1 MIASIKDNDE
11 LQMNA
16 YFDGELDAASAIEF
30 ERRLADDESLDARYS
45 RLLAL
50 RSAVRS
56 LPRYELPSDLRER
69 INSMLDAD
77 RPSQA
82 DRRPGQAGRSG
93 QVTRLRQRSWSF
105 QALAAAAVVGAV
117 ISSSVMLTV
126 ERYDL
131 REDVAREVVAG
142 HIRGLLAPQPFDV
155 ASSDRHTVKPW
166 FTSRLPESP
175 QVPDLAAQG
184 FVLVGG
190 RVDVVGHDPVATIVY
205 RHAKHT
211 ISLTTLPR
219 GRSVSDQAIAGY
231 NVRSWSDAEFTYIA
245 VSDIPPEDL
254 ASFERAFSA
263 GSPAP
268 EIK

>member
-1 MIASIKDNDE
+1 MIASMKDNDE
-11 LQMNA
+11 LQLNA
-16 YFDGELDAASAIEF
+16 YCDGELDPASALEF
-30 ERRLADDESLDARYS
+30 ERRLADDESLKARYD
-45 RLLAL
+45 RLLSL
-50 RSAVRS
+50 RRAVRS
-56 LPRYELPSDLRER
+56 LPQVEMPAGLLAR
-69 INSMLDAD
+69 INSKLDAD
-77 RPSQA
+77 GSDQVAGLRGQPERPRQI
-82 DRRPGQAGRSG
+82 G
-93 QVTRLRQRSWSF
+93 RLRQRSWSF
-105 QALAAAAVVGAV
+105 QALAAAAVFGAV
-117 ISSSVMLTV
+117 ISSSVMMTMD
-126 ERYDL
+126 RYD
-131 REDVAREVVAG
+131 RHEEVARQIVAG

-166 FTSRLPESP
+166 FTSHLPESP

-205 RHAKHT
+205 KHAKHT
-211 ISLTTLPR
+211 VSLTTLPS
-219 GRSVSDQAIAGY
+219 GRSVSDQTIAGY

-254 ASFERAFSA
+254 AAFERAFSA

>member
-1 MIASIKDNDE
+1 MIAFMRDNDE

-16 YFDGELDAASAIEF
+16 YCDGELDPVSAIEF
-30 ERRLADDESLDARYS
+30 ERRLAGDETLKAQYN
-45 RLLAL
+45 RLLSL
-50 RSAVRS
+50 RRAFRS
-56 LPRYELPSDLRER
+56 LPQYDVPAGLQAR
-69 INSMLDAD
+69 IQSLLDAD
-77 RPSQA
+77 Q
-82 DRRPGQAGRSG
+82 PGRATSPVRAGPP
-93 QVTRLRQRSWSF
+93 RQRSWSF
-105 QALAAAAVVGAV
+105 QALAAAAVFGAV
-117 ISSSVMLTV
+117 ISSSVMLTM

-131 REDVAREVVAG
+131 RDDVARQVVAG
-142 HIRGLLAPQPFDV
+142 HIRGQLASQPFDV

-205 RHAKHT
+205 KHAAHT
-211 ISLTTLPR
+211 VSLTTLPT
-219 GRSVSDQAIAGY
+219 GQSVSDQAIAGY
-231 NVRSWSDAEFTYIA
+231 NVRSWSDTQFTYIA
-245 VSDIPPEDL
+245 VSDLPSTDL
-254 ASFERAFSA
+254 ATFERVFSA

>member
-1 MIASIKDNDE
+1 MIASIKENGE

-16 YFDGELDAASAIEF
+16 YCDGEFDPASAIEF
-30 ERRLADDESLDARYS
+30 EWRLAEDESLKARYN
-45 RLLAL
+45 RLLSL
-50 RSAVRS
+50 RRAIRS
-56 LPRYELPSDLRER
+56 LPQYELPPGLQAR
-69 INSMLDAD
+69 IQAALDAD
-77 RPSQA
+77 RS
-82 DRRPGQAGRSG
+82 GQANRPVQVGRP
-93 QVTRLRQRSWSF
+93 RQRSWSF
-105 QALAAAAVVGAV
+105 QALAAAAVFGAV
-117 ISSSVMLTV
+117 ISSSVMLTID
-126 ERYDL
+126 RYDL
-131 REDVAREVVAG
+131 QENAAREVVAG
-142 HIRGLLAPQPFDV
+142 HIRSLLAPQPFDV

-175 QVPDLAAQG
+175 QVPDLAARG

-211 ISLTTLPR
+211 VSLTTLPR
-219 GRSVSDQAIAGY
+219 GQSVSDQAIAGY

-254 ASFERAFSA
+254 ASFERAFSE
-263 GSPAP
+263 GSPVP